1 MARLSAWLLL
11 PLLCGGSLAKEG
23 SVVPDFVDS
32 SSSHSTRFPASP
44 SLPDTPL
51 NPIVPIVHTD
61 YLGGVNKRDQNVAQP
76 SEASSSFTPFTTQ
89 VHLFSRGSP
98 CKPRKPV
105 FTNEAVVGSSSV
117 VSTTQSTSR
126 ATSDPVDSTS
136 QADSTIPDSTIS
148 ESTISESS
156 VESQTSESSAFL
168 TTSGTL
174 TSATTSVISNSDIT
188 SIPETSLASDT
199 VEADRS
205 STHSASNSET
215 EGDLSTSTLSTA
227 NPATTDVG
235 SATTYLS
242 VGSTTSGVGSI
253 SSGLSDVDTTSTG
266 ATITATSLS
275 GAESAATSTESI
287 TSDTESTAS
296 SVDSTIT
303 GTESTTSD
311 TELTTSGAELT
322 TTSIDSTTTGVDS
335 TTTAV
340 DSTSSDL
347 ESSATWGT
355 TIESSDTVQLS
366 LSTDSASYSE
376 SSTVLESET
385 SATLTSAETSATL
398 TSSSYESQSSE
409 SSLGESSSSDSQ
421 TSLSFTTDFPTS
433 STFTSSSDQTTLS
446 ESVASTSTDSPLVL
460 TVAADGSGD
469 YTVINDAIKTA
480 QASGYPTVTVL
491 AGTYTEN
498 VVIQATP
505 TVTIIGEVS
514 KKRDYTSNKVVI
526 DNGGN
531 ANPALSFS
539 VQNPAGITWRNI
551 KFSNSQVGGT
561 TGAVSLR
568 GSKNAFYDCQ
578 FVAAGI
584 AALTGSF
591 ASGIVANSYV
601 EAQDKVIY
609 NNPSLYLY
617 GTTVAATKSNAIL
630 VYNKGAV
637 LDGKQYNT
645 TIVFDTCDVV
655 QKSGTSNSKVYLAA
669 ANGDGQ
675 VAVFRDTTLAGFL
688 AATGVYVD
696 AKTQSAANSYVE
708 FGTSG
713 EGSYSSHASD
723 RAKYVSLV
731 TDPKD
736 LSSYEIS
743 AFFKSVYP
751 TVAVSSLDWI
761 DPNVLSS
768 IQASNAKDFP
778 KESKTTSSSAAGST
792 TTSKFST
799 TTEEASST
807 LASTTEE
814 STTSAAPTSSCALP
828 SAVPSTALVVG
839 PKGNAC
845 ASYDSVASAVAALPN
860 DATTQHIYILAG
872 TYQEKVAISRTG
884 ATIVRGQSSNGSSFK
899 NNKVTITASNGVL
912 SSSGGSAGTA
922 TFSANK
928 YEAKLVSFYNINFEN
943 SFTAT
948 ANNVALAV
956 YAKGTKVAFY
966 GCDIASSQ
974 GTLYLDYGNF
984 FFSHSRIV
992 GTTDFVWGQGAGYI
1006 YNSVIVSE
1014 GATTGQAIAAHKFQ
1028 GSYGGSKFVFDLCAV
1043 VPADSSVPEESTYLG
1058 RDYSA
1063 KANVAFVNSYLDGH
1077 IAPAGWKVSSAST
1090 FTGSFTE
1097 GNNTGPGWD
1106 SSSRISAATIV
1117 KDTSSYSAAGVLGDD
1132 AWIDKAAIAPFQGW
1146 PHSVY
1151 GEKADSSTTSST
1163 SASSTASSTTSATA
1177 VGSTLTVAP
1186 SPTGNQFKTVASAIA
1201 AIPDDG
1207 KDYTVF
1213 IKAGSYDE
1221 QLNLN
1226 RAKGQITLRGETS
1239 FENDFSQNQVLI
1251 SFNKGFSTS
1260 ASRNEETPVIFY
1272 KNTQGASLSLY
1283 NLNFTNTYPQT
1294 RDTAALAADFFGNVA
1309 AYGCAF
1315 NGFQDTLLVNQGAQV
1330 FSNSFIQGSVDFIWG
1345 YSKAF
1350 FHQCIIASNTPNA
1363 YITAQNR
1370 KTSSS
1375 AGGFVFDTC
1384 KVTYTDSYGSTFGT
1398 TSLGRPWS
1406 QYAVV
1411 VYMNSF
1417 LDKHISSAGWAQWST
1432 SSPQTSDVLF
1442 GEYQN
1447 TGPGN
1452 WTSSRASFATKL
1464 TESQAASY
1472 SLGSFIG
1479 STSWLDMKA
1488 YNLVPSYTIGG
1499 STATSTDP
1507 DTTSTDV
1514 SFPSHP
1520 SDGTKPPKGAVTVSV
1535 GGEKTDSYSSLT
1547 NALKSL
1553 PKDSTSQVIFIYPG
1567 TYEEQVPSINRP
1579 GPVTIIGYTETEPG
1593 KTYSSTQVTIT
1604 QAKGLSVAGTIPA
1617 GRSNADTATI
1627 ATASTK
1633 IAFYNVKFVNTDN
1646 SDGATPSYV
1655 TLAGSIYGDK
1665 VGFYGCS
1672 FIGWQDT
1679 LLTGA
1684 TTGYQY
1690 YESSY
1695 IEGAIDFLW
1704 GYSKAYFKGCTIA
1717 AKRAKSA
1724 ITAHSRKSETA
1735 IGGYIFDQCL
1745 FTEAAS
1751 ATVDLQ
1757 GQVYLGRPYNAYAL
1771 VVVKN
1776 SYLDSIIQPAGWKIW
1791 STTDPRTDHIT
1802 FAEYNNEGPG
1812 SWEKNTAARE
1822 GFGFATLLTKDDYS
1836 LASVMDST
1844 DWIDKTWWDSITTP
1858 KAATT
1863 VDPVPGPGA
1872 VYSGK
1877 TPPSGAYIV
1886 SKEAID
1892 GVKTYDTIQAA
1903 IDALPLSTKVTP
1915 TVFIY
1920 PGTYKEQIVLSR
1932 PGTTFF
1938 VGYSESPDDYTKNK
1952 VTITYDKGIDTQAQA
1967 SNSDSATFYATGN
1980 YFQAVNINF
1989 ANTFGTTKNYAS
2001 LGFAVKSS
2009 KYASLYGCQV
2019 YGNQDALLING
2030 NFFAYNSYLEGNI
2043 DMIWGSGAGYFLKST
2058 ISPNSD
2064 KVSLTANKRGS
2075 STGTAGFVFDQCT
2088 VTPANGASYSTI
2100 YLGRPWDQ
2108 YARVAYIESELS
2120 SCIPAAGWDDWTNT
2134 DPRTANVIFG
2144 EYGNTGSG
2152 ASTSKR
2158 ASFAKQLS
2166 GEEVAQFEL
2175 GTFFSSTSWI
2185 NMTLVSATPF
2195 AASAAAT
2202 QPVGSTTVYT
2212 TQTVTSSQTLYLTTT
2227 GADVTVTEKSTFTQD
2242 VGTTITPDPTTKT
2255 TVEKSTTTKT
2265 ELVTQADKVVTA
2277 KSTELVDVGKTV
2289 TPAVVTKTS
2298 TDVVD
2303 ATVISWVTTSAKDVT
2318 TTVTTKGA
2326 TVTPKSVT
2334 SEVTVLTTDFVT
2346 KTTSPNAVT
2355 VKSTTTITSGNG
2367 GVTTTSLKAT
2377 TVVSTVVTTS
2387 VKTVSK
2393 TTTIKCIPT
2402 QGKRDLDD
2410 MAAVIKPRAAIV
2422 FGNPSVDLSSGLTRR
2437 DLDMGLNEL
2446 EARAAGLST
2455 VTVTVVS
2462 TYTTNLKTSTKTVPG
2477 STATTQIITTKT
2489 TGKASTLKPVTVI
2502 DASTSIATKFV
2513 TTTIGGST
2521 STTTVVTAQETGKT
2535 TTLKGST
2542 TTVVVA
2548 STSVVTD
2555 KKTTTLPASTVT
2567 VYKTVTETL
2576 PAGTV
2581 KVTTTSTAK
2590 KTSTITLDQETVTN
2604 WSTVKTTLK
2613 PSSTVTQ
2620 RSTISKTTTSVVKK
2634 TTTAWVTKTIGVMAR
2649 WFNMIKL
2656 DHELGMGFYFS
2667 SAISARSQGWASAVI
2682 KTSPLAKSTLSSI
2695 NVSGIAPVEEEPQ
2708 ALTAVEATPQS
2719 LNEPLSPDPG
2729 DYGVLHPPHPP
2740 LFA

>member
-11 PLLCGGSLAKEG
+11 PLLCGSGLAKEG
-23 SVVPDFVDS
+23 SVVPHFVDS
-32 SSSHSTRFPASP
+32 SSSHSTRYPAYP

-51 NPIVPIVHTD
+51 NVHVPAVHAD
-61 YLGGVNKRDQNVAQP
+61 SLVGVNKRDQDTKS
-76 SEASSSFTPFTTQ
+76 SETSSSFTPFATQ
-89 VHLFSRGSP
+89 VYLFSRGSA

-105 FTNEAVVGSSSV
+105 VTKESVVGTSSL
-117 VSTTQSTSR
+117 VSTVQSASTAT
-126 ATSDPVDSTS
+126 ATSDTS
-136 QADSTIPDSTIS
+136 GFTSDAV
-148 ESTISESS
+148 STISESS
-156 VESQTSESSAFL
+156 VESQTGESSVYV
-168 TTSGTL
+168 TTSDTL
-174 TSATTSVISNSDIT
+174 TSATTSSVSN
-188 SIPETSLASDT
+188 PETVYALGTASSSTEVASISETTLSSDN
-199 VEADRS
+199 VEADHS
-205 STHSASNSET
+205 STYSASNTET
-215 EGDLSTSTLSTA
+215 EGDLLTSTF
-227 NPATTDVG
+227 NPEITIAGSTDVG
-235 SATTYLS
+235 S
-242 VGSTTSGVGSI
+242 
-253 SSGLSDVDTTSTG
+253 
-266 ATITATSLS
+266 
-275 GAESAATSTESI
+275 TSTEVSVTSTDLSGVESI
-287 TSDTESTAS
+287 
-296 SVDSTIT
+296 
-303 GTESTTSD
+303 
-311 TELTTSGAELT
+311 
-322 TTSIDSTTTGVDS
+322 TTGVDS
-335 TTTAV
+335 TTTSV
-340 DSTSSDL
+340 DSTTTGVDLTSSEL
-347 ESSATWGT
+347 ESSATWAST
-355 TIESSDTVQLS
+355 TESLDTTQLS
-366 LSTDSASYSE
+366 LSTDSTSYSE
-376 SSTVLESET
+376 SSTASESTET

-398 TSSSYESQSSE
+398 TSSYESQSSE
-409 SSLGESSSSDSQ
+409 TQSSETQSSETQSSETQSSETSSEEISSSESQ
-421 TSLSFTTDFPTS
+421 TSFSTTEFPTS
-433 STFTSSSDQTTLS
+433 STFTSSSDQTTSS

-469 YTVINDAIKTA
+469 YTAINDAIKTA

-531 ANPALSFS
+531 ASPALSFS

-551 KFSNSQVGGT
+551 KFSNSLVGNAV
-561 TGAVSLR
+561 GAVSLR

-578 FVAAGI
+578 FVSAGI

-591 ASGIVANSYV
+591 SSGIVANSYV

-617 GTTVAATKSNAIL
+617 GTTITATKSNGIL
-630 VYNKGAV
+630 IYNKGAV
-637 LDGKQYNT
+637 LDGKLYNT
-645 TIVFDTCDVV
+645 TIVMDTCNVV
-655 QKSGTSNSKVYLAA
+655 QKSGAVNTKVYLAA

-675 VAVFRDTTLAGFL
+675 VAVFRDTSLAGYL

-696 AKTQSAANSYVE
+696 TKTQSAANSYIE

-713 EGSYSSHASD
+713 DGSYSSHASD
-723 RAKYVSLV
+723 RAKYISLV
-731 TDPKD
+731 TDAKD
-736 LSSYEIS
+736 LSPYEIS

-768 IQASNAKDFP
+768 IQASNAKDF
-778 KESKTTSSSAAGST
+778 KESKTTTTTSASAAEST
-792 TTSKFST
+792 TTSESST
-799 TTEEASST
+799 ITSKAASST
-807 LASTTEE
+807 TLVSTTKE
-814 STTSAAPTSSCALP
+814 STTSSTSSTPSCALP

-839 PKGNAC
+839 PKSNAC

-860 DATTQHIYILAG
+860 DATTQYIYILAG

-884 ATIVRGQSSNGSSFK
+884 ATIVRGQTSDGSSSK

-922 TFSANK
+922 TFSASK

-966 GCDIASSQ
+966 GCNIDSSQ

-984 FFSHSRIV
+984 FFSHSRIS

-1006 YNSVIVSE
+1006 YNSVIVSK
-1014 GATTGQAIAAHKFQ
+1014 GSTTGQAIAAQKFQ
-1028 GSYGGSKFVFDLCAV
+1028 SSYGGSTFVFDLCAV
-1043 VPADSSVPEESTYLG
+1043 VPGDSSVSEGSTYLG

-1090 FTGSFTE
+1090 FTGSFVE

-1132 AWIDKAAIAPFQGW
+1132 TWIDKAAIAPFQGW
-1146 PHSVY
+1146 PDSAY
-1151 GEKADSSTTSST
+1151 GKKAVSSTIASASTTSAST
-1163 SASSTASSTTSATA
+1163 TGSSTASATA
-1177 VGSTLTVAP
+1177 DGSTLTVAP
-1186 SPTGNQFKTVASAIA
+1186 SPTGNQYKTVASAIA

-1207 KDYTVF
+1207 KDYTVY
-1213 IKAGSYDE
+1213 IKAGTYDE
-1221 QLNLN
+1221 QLNFN

-1251 SFNKGFSTS
+1251 SFNKGFSTG
-1260 ASRNEETPVIFY
+1260 ASRNEETPVIFW
-1272 KNTQGASLSLY
+1272 KTTQGATLSLY

-1315 NGFQDTLLVNQGAQV
+1315 NGFQDTLLVNQGVQV
-1330 FSNSFIQGSVDFIWG
+1330 FSNSYIQGSVDFIWG

-1363 YITAQNR
+1363 YITANNR
-1370 KTSSS
+1370 KTSSW

-1384 KVTYTDSYGSTFGT
+1384 KVTYTDSYGSTFGS

-1417 LDKHISSAGWAQWST
+1417 LDKHISAAGWSAWST

-1442 GEYQN
+1442 GEFN
-1447 TGPGN
+1447 NVGPGN

-1464 TESQAASY
+1464 TESQASSY

-1479 STSWLDMKA
+1479 SPSWLDMKA
-1488 YNLVPSYTIGG
+1488 YNLVPSYKIADT
-1499 STATSTDP
+1499 TATSTDP
-1507 DTTSTDV
+1507 DTPSTEV

-1520 SDGTKPPKGAVTVSV
+1520 SDGTKPPKGAVLVSV

-1547 NALKSL
+1547 DALKSL

-1593 KTYSSTQVTIT
+1593 KTYTSTQVTIT

-1617 GRSNADTATI
+1617 GRSNADTATV

-1633 IAFYNVKFVNTDN
+1633 IAIYNIKFVNTDN

-1665 VGFYGCS
+1665 IAFYGVS

-1684 TTGYQY
+1684 TAGYQY
-1690 YESSY
+1690 YESCY
-1695 IEGAIDFLW
+1695 IEGAIDFIW

-1757 GQVYLGRPYNAYAL
+1757 GLVYLGRPYNAYAL

-1802 FAEYNNEGPG
+1802 FAEYNNDGPG
-1812 SWEKNTAARE
+1812 AWEKNTAARE
-1822 GFGFATLLTKDDYS
+1822 GFGFATLLTKDDYP

-1844 DWIDKTWWDSITTP
+1844 DWIDKTFWDSIATP
-1858 KAATT
+1858 KGSTT
-1863 VDPVPGPGA
+1863 VDPTPTPGA

-1877 TPPSGAYIV
+1877 TPPPGAYIV

-1892 GVKTYDTIQAA
+1892 GVTTYDTIQAA

-1952 VTITYDKGIDTQAQA
+1952 VTITYDKGIDTQAEA

-2019 YGNQDALLING
+2019 YGNQDSLLING
-2030 NFFAYNSYLEGNI
+2030 NFFAYNTYLEGNI

-2075 STGTAGFVFDQCT
+2075 STGAAGFVFDQCT

-2120 SCIPAAGWDDWTNT
+2120 SCIPAAGWDDWTNA

-2144 EYGNTGSG
+2144 EYGNSG
-2152 ASTSKR
+2152 AGSSTSKR

-2195 AASAAAT
+2195 DASAAAT
-2202 QPVGSTTVYT
+2202 QSVGSTTVYT
-2212 TQTVTSSQTLYLTTT
+2212 TQTVTTSQTLYLTTT
-2227 GADVTVTEKSTFTQD
+2227 GAGVTVTEKSTLTQD

-2255 TVEKSTTTKT
+2255 TVEKTTTTKT
-2265 ELVTQADKVVTA
+2265 ELITQADKVVTS
-2277 KSTELVDVGKTV
+2277 KSTTIVDVGKTV
-2289 TPAVVTKTS
+2289 TPDDVTTTS
-2298 TDVVD
+2298 TNVVD
-2303 ATVISWVTTSAKDVT
+2303 ATVTSWVTTSAKAVT

-2334 SEVTVLTTDFVT
+2334 SVETVLTTDFAT
-2346 KTTSPNAVT
+2346 KTTSPKAVT
-2355 VKSTTTITSGNG
+2355 VKSTTTVTVGTG
-2367 GVTTTSLKAT
+2367 GTTTTSLKAT
-2377 TVVSTVVTTS
+2377 TVVSTVTTTS
-2387 VKTVSK
+2387 VKTTSK

-2402 QGKRDLDD
+2402 QDKRDLP
-2410 MAAVIKPRAAIV
+2410 AIKPRAAIV
-2422 FGNPSVDLSSGLTRR
+2422 FGNPSVDLSFGLTRR
-2437 DLDMGLNEL
+2437 DLDMGSIQL

-2462 TYTTNLKTSTKTVPG
+2462 TYTTNLKTSTSTVPG
-2477 STATTQIITTKT
+2477 STATTQVVTTKV
-2489 TGKASTLKPVTVI
+2489 TGKTSTLKPVTVI

-2513 TTTIGGST
+2513 TTTIPGST
-2521 STTTVVTAQETGKT
+2521 STTTVVTTQETGKT
-2535 TTLKGST
+2535 TTLKAST

-2576 PAGTV
+2576 ATGTV

-2590 KTSTITLDQETVTN
+2590 KTSTVTLDQETVTN

-2613 PSSTVTQ
+2613 PSSTVTE
-2620 RSTISKTTTSVVKK
+2620 RSTVSKTTTSVVKK
-2634 TTTAWVTKTIGVMAR
+2634 TTTAWVTKTSKGA
-2649 WFNMIKL
+2649 
-2656 DHELGMGFYFS
+2656 
-2667 SAISARSQGWASAVI
+2667 AAC
-2682 KTSPLAKSTLSSI
+2682 TS
-2695 NVSGIAPVEEEPQ
+2695 
-2708 ALTAVEATPQS
+2708 
-2719 LNEPLSPDPG
+2719 
-2729 DYGVLHPPHPP
+2729 
-2740 LFA
+2740 

>member
-11 PLLCGGSLAKEG
+11 PLLCGSGLAKEG
-23 SVVPDFVDS
+23 SVVPHLVDS
-32 SSSHSTRFPASP
+32 SSSHSTRYPAYP

-51 NPIVPIVHTD
+51 NVHVPAVHAD
-61 YLGGVNKRDQNVAQP
+61 SLVGVNKRDQDTKS
-76 SEASSSFTPFTTQ
+76 SETSSSFTPFATQ
-89 VHLFSRGSP
+89 VHLFSRGSA
-98 CKPRKPV
+98 CKPRKPLV
-105 FTNEAVVGSSSV
+105 TTESTVSASSL
-117 VSTTQSTSR
+117 VSTVQSTT
-126 ATSDPVDSTS
+126 TSDTVSFTSQVDSAVS
-136 QADSTIPDSTIS
+136 V
-148 ESTISESS
+148 SS
-156 VESQTSESSAFL
+156 VESQTDESSSYS
-168 TTSGTL
+168 TTSGTP
-174 TSATTSVISNSDIT
+174 TSAGTSHI
-188 SIPETSLASDT
+188 
-199 VEADRS
+199 
-205 STHSASNSET
+205 SNSET
-215 EGDLSTSTLSTA
+215 SETAHVLGTASSSEATSTPETTLSSDTVGADHSSTYSASNTETQEDPSASTLSTVNSETA
-227 NPATTDVG
+227 LEVD
-235 SATTYLS
+235 
-242 VGSTTSGVGSI
+242 ST
-253 SSGLSDVDTTSTG
+253 SSGLSN
-266 ATITATSLS
+266 
-275 GAESAATSTESI
+275 
-287 TSDTESTAS
+287 
-296 SVDSTIT
+296 VDST
-303 GTESTTSD
+303 STDGSVTSTD
-311 TELTTSGAELT
+311 LSGVE
-322 TTSIDSTTTGVDS
+322 STTTGVDS

-340 DSTSSDL
+340 DLTSSGL
-347 ESSATWGT
+347 ELSVTWGST
-355 TIESSDTVQLS
+355 TASSDTAQLS
-366 LSTDSASYSE
+366 LSTDSISYSE
-376 SSTVLESET
+376 SSIGLETTET
-385 SATLTSAETSATL
+385 STTLTSAETSATL
-398 TSSSYESQSSE
+398 TSSYEAQSSE
-409 SSLGESSSSDSQ
+409 TQSSETQSSETQSSETSSEEASSSETQ
-421 TSLSFTTDFPTS
+421 TSFSTTEFPTS
-433 STFTSSSDQTTLS
+433 STFTSSSDQTTS

-469 YTVINDAIKTA
+469 YTAINDAIKTA

-551 KFSNSQVGGT
+551 KFSNSLVGNAV
-561 TGAVSLR
+561 GAVSLR

-578 FVAAGI
+578 FVSAGI

-591 ASGIVANSYV
+591 SSGIVANSYV

-617 GTTVAATKSNAIL
+617 GTTITATKSNGIL

-637 LDGKQYNT
+637 LDGKLYNT
-645 TIVFDTCDVV
+645 STIFDTCSVV
-655 QKSGTSNSKVYLAA
+655 QKSGAVNTKVYLAA

-675 VAVFRDTTLAGFL
+675 VAVFRDTSLAGFL

-696 AKTQSAANSYVE
+696 AKTQSAANSYIE

-713 EGSYSSHASD
+713 DGSYSSHVSD
-723 RAKYVSLV
+723 RAKYISLV
-731 TDPKD
+731 TDAKD
-736 LSSYEIS
+736 LSPYEIS
-743 AFFKSVYP
+743 AFFKNVYP
-751 TVAVSSLDWI
+751 TVAVSTLDWI
-761 DPNVLSS
+761 DPSVLSS
-768 IQASNAKDFP
+768 IQASNAKDF
-778 KESKTTSSSAAGST
+778 KEESKTTTSASAAEST
-792 TTSKFST
+792 TTSESSTITSKAAST
-799 TTEEASST
+799 TLVSTTKDSTTSSASST
-807 LASTTEE
+807 
-814 STTSAAPTSSCALP
+814 PSCALP

-839 PKGNAC
+839 PKANAC

-860 DATTQHIYILAG
+860 DATTQYIYVLAG

-884 ATIVRGQSSNGSSFK
+884 ATIVRGQTSDGSSSK

-922 TFSANK
+922 TFSASK

-966 GCDIASSQ
+966 GCSIDSSQ

-984 FFSHSRIV
+984 FFSHSTIS

-1006 YNSVIVSE
+1006 YNSVIVSK
-1014 GATTGQAIAAHKFQ
+1014 GSTTGQAIAAQKFQ
-1028 GSYGGSKFVFDLCAV
+1028 SSYGGSTFVFDLCAV
-1043 VPADSSVPEESTYLG
+1043 VPGDSSVSEGSTYLG

-1090 FTGSFTE
+1090 FTGSFVE

-1132 AWIDKAAIAPFQGW
+1132 TWIDKAAIAPFTGW
-1146 PHSVY
+1146 PDSVY
-1151 GEKADSSTTSST
+1151 GKKVVSSTTT
-1163 SASSTASSTTSATA
+1163 SASTTASATA
-1177 VGSTLTVAP
+1177 SDTASATADGSTLTVAP
-1186 SPTGNQFKTVASAIA
+1186 SPTGNQYKTVASAIA

-1207 KDYTVF
+1207 KDYTVY
-1213 IKAGSYDE
+1213 IKAGTYDE
-1221 QLNLN
+1221 QLNFN

-1251 SFNKGFSTS
+1251 SFNKGFSTG
-1260 ASRNEETPVIFY
+1260 ASRNEETPVIFW
-1272 KNTQGASLSLY
+1272 KTTQGATLSLY

-1315 NGFQDTLLVNQGAQV
+1315 NGFQDTLLVNQGVQV
-1330 FSNSFIQGSVDFIWG
+1330 FSNSYIQGSVDFIWG

-1350 FHQCIIASNTPNA
+1350 FHQCIIASNTANG
-1363 YITAQNR
+1363 YITANNR
-1370 KTSSS
+1370 KTSSW

-1384 KVTYTDSYGSTFGT
+1384 KVTYTDSYGSTFGS

-1417 LDKHISSAGWAQWST
+1417 LDKHISAAGWSAWST

-1442 GEYQN
+1442 GEFN
-1447 TGPGN
+1447 NVGPGN

-1479 STSWLDMKA
+1479 SPSWLDMKA
-1488 YNLVPSYTIGG
+1488 YNLVPSYKIADT
-1499 STATSTDP
+1499 TATSTDP
-1507 DTTSTDV
+1507 DTPSTEV

-1520 SDGTKPPKGAVTVSV
+1520 SDGTNPPKGAVLVSV

-1547 NALKSL
+1547 DALKSL

-1579 GPVTIIGYTETEPG
+1579 GPVTIIGYTGTEPG
-1593 KTYSSTQVTIT
+1593 KTYTSTQVTIT

-1633 IAFYNVKFVNTDN
+1633 IAIYNVKFINSDN

-1655 TLAGSIYGDK
+1655 TLAGSIYGDR
-1665 VGFYGCS
+1665 VAFYGCA

-1684 TTGYQY
+1684 TAGYQY
-1690 YESSY
+1690 YESTY
-1695 IEGAIDFLW
+1695 IEGAIDFIW
-1704 GYSKAYFKGCTIA
+1704 GYSKAYFKGCTLA

-1724 ITAHSRKSETA
+1724 ITAHSRNGASA
-1735 IGGYIFDQCL
+1735 VGGYIFDQCL

-1802 FAEYNNEGPG
+1802 FAEYNNDGPG
-1812 SWEKNTAARE
+1812 AWDKNTAARE

-1844 DWIDKTWWDSITTP
+1844 DWIDKTFWDSITTP
-1858 KAATT
+1858 KGSTT
-1863 VDPVPGPGA
+1863 VDPTPTPTPGA

-1877 TPPSGAYIV
+1877 TPPPGAYIV

-1892 GVKTYDTIQAA
+1892 GVTTYDTIQAA

-2030 NFFAYNSYLEGNI
+2030 NFFAYNTYLEGNI

-2058 ISPNSD
+2058 ISPNTD

-2075 STGTAGFVFDQCT
+2075 STGAAGFVFDQCT

-2144 EYGNTGSG
+2144 EYGNSG
-2152 ASTSKR
+2152 AGSSTSKR

-2195 AASAAAT
+2195 DASAAAT
-2202 QPVGSTTVYT
+2202 QSVGSTTVYT
-2212 TQTVTSSQTLYLTTT
+2212 TQTVTTSQTLYLTAT
-2227 GADVTVTEKSTFTQD
+2227 GADVTVTEKSTLTQD

-2255 TVEKSTTTKT
+2255 TVEKTTTTKT
-2265 ELVTQADKVVTA
+2265 ELITQADNVVTS
-2277 KSTELVDVGKTV
+2277 KSTALVNVGKTV
-2289 TPAVVTKTS
+2289 TPADVTTTS
-2298 TDVVD
+2298 TNVVD
-2303 ATVISWVTTSAKDVT
+2303 ATVTSWVTTSAKDVT

-2334 SEVTVLTTDFVT
+2334 SEVTILTTDFVT
-2346 KTTSPNAVT
+2346 KTTSPKAVT
-2355 VKSTTTITSGNG
+2355 VKSTTTVTVGTG
-2367 GVTTTSLKAT
+2367 GTTTTSLKAT
-2377 TVVSTVVTTS
+2377 TVVSTVSTTS

-2402 QGKRDLDD
+2402 QDKRDLDG
-2410 MAAVIKPRAAIV
+2410 MGAVLKPRAAIV

-2437 DLDMGLNEL
+2437 DLDMGSIEL

-2477 STATTQIITTKT
+2477 STATTQVVTTKV
-2489 TGKASTLKPVTVI
+2489 TGKTSTLKPVTVI

-2513 TTTIGGST
+2513 TTTIPGST
-2521 STTTVVTAQETGKT
+2521 STTTVVTTQETGKT
-2535 TTLKGST
+2535 TTLKAST

-2548 STSVVTD
+2548 FTSVVTD

-2576 PAGTV
+2576 ATGTV

-2590 KTSTITLDQETVTN
+2590 KTSTVTLDQETVTN

-2620 RSTISKTTTSVVKK
+2620 RSTVSKTTTSVVKK
-2634 TTTAWVTKTIGVMAR
+2634 TTTAWVTKTSKGA
-2649 WFNMIKL
+2649 
-2656 DHELGMGFYFS
+2656 
-2667 SAISARSQGWASAVI
+2667 AAC
-2682 KTSPLAKSTLSSI
+2682 TS
-2695 NVSGIAPVEEEPQ
+2695 
-2708 ALTAVEATPQS
+2708 
-2719 LNEPLSPDPG
+2719 
-2729 DYGVLHPPHPP
+2729 
-2740 LFA
+2740 